1 MSTKRIFDAG
11 SVVALV
17 ALIAFGIFAVAGGL
31 GGSEA
36 TTASDEAAREASCL
50 AGSEDCDD
58 TAGDALGVCAPGV
71 TDCVDTAVGGGDGG
85 DDVANAC
92 LAPEEGVE
100 VDLEEPVDCVDTPG
114 TGGGF
119 EQICAAD
126 APECN
131 DACSVSSNG
140 DVDCG
145 SGGSDGFGGGSSS
158 PGFPGC
164 ANDAECERVA
174 VEAAWALLEEDGVS
188 GEITFVSAKSV
199 EWPNSCLGV
208 TDADIA
214 CAEVITPGFI
224 VLLERNGLE
233 YTFNTD
239 LAGNAVNAS
248 N

>member
-1 MSTKRIFDAG
+1 MNTKRIFDAG

-17 ALIAFGIFAVAGGL
+17 TLIAFGIFAVAGGL
-31 GGSEA
+31 GGTDKTSA
-36 TTASDEAAREASCL
+36 TDGSAREASCL

-71 TDCVDTAVGGGDGG
+71 TDCVDTAVGRDNGTTS
-85 DDVANAC
+85 
-92 LAPEEGVE
+92 APMCVE
-100 VDLEEPVDCVDTPG
+100 LGVDCNDTIVDG
-114 TGGGF
+114 GGGF

-126 APECN
+126 MPECN

-145 SGGSDGFGGGSSS
+145 SGGSDGSGGGSSS
-158 PGFPGC
+158 PGYPGC
-164 ANDAECERVA
+164 ANADECERVA

-188 GEITFVSAKSV
+188 GEITFVSAKAV

-208 TDADIA
+208 ADADIA

-233 YTFNTD
+233 YTFHTD
-239 LAGNAVNAS
+239 TAGNAVNAS